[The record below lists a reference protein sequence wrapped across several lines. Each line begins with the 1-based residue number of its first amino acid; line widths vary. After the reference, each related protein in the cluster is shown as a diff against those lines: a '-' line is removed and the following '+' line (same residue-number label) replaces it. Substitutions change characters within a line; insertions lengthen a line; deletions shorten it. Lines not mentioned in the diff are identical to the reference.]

1 MKGLSKKLFLQKAIL
16 DVWQSYECT
25 FSFRISLKSVRY
37 EKVIDQK
44 NISNFSILNV
54 NIG

>member
-1 MKGLSKKLFLQKAIL
+1 MF
-16 DVWQSYECT
+16 DSYECT
-25 FSFRISLKSVRY
+25 SGFRISLKSVRY